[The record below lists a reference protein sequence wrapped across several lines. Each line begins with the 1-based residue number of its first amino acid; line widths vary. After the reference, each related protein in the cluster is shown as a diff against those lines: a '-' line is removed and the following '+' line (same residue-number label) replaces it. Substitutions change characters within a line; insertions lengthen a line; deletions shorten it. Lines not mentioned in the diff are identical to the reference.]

1 MPCHWLIKG
10 SKEYCTKS
18 TKKEYCGMHAYAIR
32 KGAKPPSLCIK
43 CGNGTNSKTQLC
55 IPCGQNKEQSK
66 LWREKQ
72 ITAM

>member
-1 MPCHWLIKG
+1 
-10 SKEYCTKS
+10 
-18 TKKEYCGMHAYAIR
+18 MHAYAIR